1 MIFQYDA
8 KQDALLVTF
17 REDAAAYSFSQEV
30 HPGFVIDYDDDGIP
44 IGFDIYH
51 DASKL
56 IDIAALQR
64 NATVQEYEHGLPR
77 YKREDPP
84 SFDMIIADAPPR
96 DALPEPD
103 PEPKPKPSKR
113 KKR

>member
-1 MIFQYDA
+1 MMNFQYDA

-17 REDAAAYSFSQEV
+17 RENVDYEYSQEV
-30 HPGFVIDYDDDGIP
+30 YPGFVIDYDSTGRP

-56 IDIAALQR
+56 IDIAALQK
-64 NATVQEYEHGLPR
+64 NAAVEAAEHQTPR
-77 YKREDPP
+77 FQAEEPF
-84 SFDMIIADAPPR
+84 SATMMIADR
-96 DALPEPD
+96 
-103 PEPKPKPSKR
+103 PEPKNVPK